1 MIRTLILSAALAS
14 LAGCVNVLS
23 QPDAPEAFYRIGPM
37 EPMHQLNATV
47 TIREPEASRL
57 FSGRTIAAEDETG
70 ALRIVRGVQ
79 WTDNATEMMQGALL
93 DSLGGE
99 GEFAALPSNTSGPTQ
114 FEVTWRLSEFTLY
127 GETARCRLDATLLR
141 GRTRG
146 VVAQTTL
153 ETTAIAL
160 DTSNA
165 ARAKSLTD
173 AGRACVS
180 ELASFIVETTDKEAA
195 AAAAS
200 AP

>member
-1 MIRTLILSAALAS
+1 MIRILILSAALVS

-23 QPDAPEAFYRIGPM
+23 QPDAPDAYYRIGPM
-37 EPMHQLNATV
+37 EPMHRLNATV

-70 ALRIVRGVQ
+70 ALRVVRGVQ

-93 DSLGGE
+93 DSLSGE
-99 GEFAALPSNTSGPTQ
+99 GEFGALPSNSSGPTQ

-127 GETARCRLDATLLR
+127 GDTARCRLDATVLR

-153 ETTAIAL
+153 DTTAVAL
-160 DTSNA
+160 GNSNA
-165 ARAKSLTD
+165 ARAKALTD

-180 ELASFIVETTDKEAA
+180 ELAAFIVETTDAA
-195 AAAAS
+195 A
-200 AP
+200 PPP

>member
-1 MIRTLILSAALAS
+1 MIRTLILSVALVS
-14 LAGCVNVLS
+14 LAGCVNVLK
-23 QPDAPEAFYRIGPM
+23 QPDAPDAYYRIGPI
-37 EPMHQLNATV
+37 EPMHRLNATV

-57 FSGRTIAAEDETG
+57 FSGRTIAAEDGTG

-93 DSLGGE
+93 DALSGE
-99 GEFAALPSNTSGPTQ
+99 GEYAALPSTSSGPTQ
-114 FEVTWRLSEFTLY
+114 FELNWRLSEFTLY
-127 GETARCRLDATLLR
+127 GDTARCRLDATLLQ
-141 GRTRG
+141 GRTRA

-153 ETTAIAL
+153 QTTAVAL

-180 ELASFIVETTDKEAA
+180 ELAAFIAEETR
-195 AAAAS
+195 
-200 AP
+200 APE